1 VLVSLPKLHDMIKIR
16 LMASMYFMLFAS
28 KLVNFIYYI
37 YHICKIIM
45 SKNKPTIP
53 KGMRDFTSDIMFRRN
68 YIFEVTRKIFEKY
81 GYAPIETP
89 AMENLST
96 LSGKYGDE
104 GDRLIFKI
112 LNSGDY
118 LSKST
123 YSESIDSKSLTKQIS
138 EKALRYD
145 LTVPFARFVVQN
157 RNNIIFPFKR
167 YQMQNV
173 WRADK
178 PQKGRYREFFQCDA
192 DVVGTDSLLCEV
204 ELIQLYDEV
213 FTDLKVPN
221 IEICLNNRKILSGM
235 IELMGESDRFDDIVI
250 ILDKLNN
257 IGIEKLI
264 IQMKEKGLSDQS
276 IIILQ
281 NFLKVKK
288 IKDLSDLLKNSSV
301 GMKGVEELLFV
312 MNSVNNVGLKSADLK
327 FDITLARGL
336 DYYTG
341 CIIEVK
347 NKDVKI
353 GSLGGGGRY
362 DDLTTI
368 FGMPDISG
376 VGISFGIDRIY
387 IVMEE
392 LKLFPDNIETITKVM
407 FVNFGNKESQ
417 FCLSLLK
424 KLRDNG
430 ISAELY
436 PKADKMKKQMNY
448 ANNKGVKFVVLIG
461 ENEMDS
467 SLLSVKNMQT
477 GNQFTLSIEDFIKQ
491 NIQDV

>member
-1 VLVSLPKLHDMIKIR
+1 
-16 LMASMYFMLFAS
+16 
-28 KLVNFIYYI
+28 
-37 YHICKIIM
+37 M

-157 RNNIIFPFKR
+157 RNDITFPFKR

-213 FTDLKVPN
+213 FTDLKIPN
-221 IEICLNNRKILSGM
+221 IEICLNNRKVLSGM
-235 IELMGESDRFDDIVI
+235 IELMGERDRFDDIVI

-257 IGIEKLI
+257 IGLEKLI

-288 IKDLSDLLKNSSV
+288 IEDLSDLLKNSSV

-312 MNSVNNVGLKSADLK
+312 INSVNNVGLKSADLK

-353 GSLGGGGRY
+353 GSVGGGGRY

-392 LKLFPDNIETITKVM
+392 LNLFPDNIETNTKVM

-430 ISAELY
+430 ISSELY

-461 ENEMDS
+461 ENEMES